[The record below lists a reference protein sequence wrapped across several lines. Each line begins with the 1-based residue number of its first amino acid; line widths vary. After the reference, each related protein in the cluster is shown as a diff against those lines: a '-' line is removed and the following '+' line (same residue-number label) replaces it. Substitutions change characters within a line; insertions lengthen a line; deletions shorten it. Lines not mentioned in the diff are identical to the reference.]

1 VKSLLP
7 FLAVIS
13 ILMPLVGFF
22 LALAM
27 EPLVEM
33 LIGYTLLTLFYILFG
48 DASPFVI
55 YASLGCAMVLLVM
68 CLAAYTTVMGAVLGQ
83 ARKIFRAIFLHGY
96 RFADFK
102 RFWIWSGAALLLLL
116 VLPFAYAFGMLA
128 IANATLGGEGSF
140 TAKTLLLVPLPAVL
154 LFPGIFWAARGWRAL
169 QFIKKYPVP
178 THPARPRAFAGA

>member
-1 VKSLLP
+1 
-7 FLAVIS
+7 
-13 ILMPLVGFF
+13 MPLIGFF

-55 YASLGCAMVLLVM
+55 YASLGCAMALLVM
-68 CLAAYTTVMGAVLGQ
+68 CLAVYMTAMGAVLGQ
-83 ARKIFRAIFLHGY
+83 TRKIFRAIFLHGY

-102 RFWIWSGAALLLLL
+102 PFWIWSGAALLVML
-116 VLPFAYAFGMLA
+116 VLPFAYAFGVIA
-128 IANATLGGEGSF
+128 VANATLGDGGF
-140 TAKTLLLVPLPAVL
+140 TAKTLLMVPVPAL
-154 LFPGIFWAARGWRAL
+154 LMFPVIFWAARGWRAL

-178 THPARPRAFAGA
+178 THPSVRQSWNRIA